1 MTTNKKPFGPI
12 AIGARLIK
20 SPHINTLGLKPNFS
34 DYSKNEKELIIS
46 AKKIYFPT
54 AFFADLFN
62 TMGKDTFPSFHT
74 YKFAQDKIRQT
85 AIFKMLNIPHP
96 KTRIFYGKKQKNSIL
111 DSFKLP
117 FIAKKARGSSKG
129 RDVYLIDNM
138 DDLSEYLSLNQPAY
152 IQQYIPIDRDIRVV
166 IIGEKVRIA
175 YWRESGGNDF
185 RTNISQ
191 GGNIKFDHV
200 PEQALNLALDTAKR
214 CGWNDV
220 GIDIIKDNNNF
231 FIIEA
236 NMKYGTQGF
245 KAAGIDY
252 KKMLEKIILLKEV

>member
-129 RDVYLIDNM
+129 NDVYLIKTKE
-138 DDLSEYLSLNQPAY
+138 DLSKYLSNEKPAY
-152 IQQYIPIDRDIRVV
+152 IQEYIQSDRDIRIV
-166 IIGEKVRIA
+166 IIGKKIRIA
-175 YWRESGGNDF
+175 YFRKSGENDF
-185 RTNISQ
+185 RTNVSQ
-191 GGNIKFDHV
+191 GGKILFDPV
-200 PEQALNLALDTAKR
+200 PEKALNLALEAAKK
-214 CGWNDV
+214 CGWDDV
-220 GIDIIKDNNNF
+220 GIDIIKKNNDF
-231 FIIEA
+231 LIIEA
-236 NMKYGTQGF
+236 NMKYGTKGF
-245 KAAGIDY
+245 KAADIDY
-252 KKMLEKIILLKEV
+252 KKMLEKLILTKEI